1 MAVKPN
7 KVFREHRRYR
17 TAAITPLGFL
27 ESEYHFYKFVFRKV
41 NQNNYFKIKTS
52 MKGIDA

>member
-7 KVFREHRRYR
+7 KVFREHRRHR
-17 TAAITPLGFL
+17 TVAITPLGFL
-27 ESEYHFYKFVFRKV
+27 ESEYHFYKFVFMKV
-41 NQNNYFKIKTS
+41 NQNNYFKIKIS